1 MPGDELPCCEQ
12 PCQEISQ
19 QGRPGEKRNCTGTEC
34 ESGNFAW
41 ISQILGGN
49 RQENLAPAQ
58 ETHLGF
64 IKLEADLT
72 EQGCRK

>member
-1 MPGDELPCCEQ
+1 M
-12 PCQEISQ
+12 
-19 QGRPGEKRNCTGTEC
+19 
-34 ESGNFAW
+34 
-41 ISQILGGN
+41 LGGN

-72 EQGCRK
+72 EQGCSK